1 MEERETSQYHTFSF
15 EGSGGEFFRIW
26 IVNIALTILTLG
38 IYSAWAKVRTN
49 RYIYANTYLNGSNFE
64 YNADPIKILIGR
76 VVVIGIY
83 VIFVVFF
90 EYLMMYKVA
99 GVIALIA
106 FILMP
111 WLVRQAVSFKLRN
124 TSYRNIPFKYTGKT
138 SDFYLFFVV
147 HILLNMVT
155 LFLAFPYSYAK
166 FKKLIIGKSEYG
178 QGKFNF
184 EGTAGEVYS
193 IYILIFVWSILFM
206 MGIVM
211 VFSLLGVVLGGIFG
225 GDEVGMLTES
235 ADMASV
241 FADLNGSMI
250 DMNSTMVDINSTMM
264 DTNSSLAVDGN
275 VTYSEEELASI
286 GLIGILGF
294 GAMMLVYLPLIF
306 WQKGFSDGYFS
317 NYVRNFSM
325 LDASPLKGTMSPFKL
340 GMISLSNVVMII
352 LSLGLLYPWA
362 KIRYLRY
369 KLEHTHFRC
378 SDYEQFESLGYETGS
393 TVGEEMVDFF
403 DIDMGL

>member
-1 MEERETSQYHTFSF
+1 MEEQHIKESQSNNYHTFSF
-15 EGSGGEFFRIW
+15 EGSGAEFFRIW

-76 VVVIGIY
+76 IIVVGVY
-83 VIFVVFF
+83 AAFVIFS
-90 EYLMMYKVA
+90 EYLMMFEVA
-99 GVIALIA
+99 GVIAFIA
-106 FILMP
+106 FMLMP

-138 SDFYLFFVV
+138 SDFYLFFLI
-147 HILLNMVT
+147 HGLLNIVT
-155 LFLAFPYSYAK
+155 LFLVFPYSYSK

-184 EGTAGEVYS
+184 NGTAGEVYS

-206 MGIVM
+206 MGMVM
-211 VFSLLGVVLGGIFG
+211 LFSLIGLVFSGVFG
-225 GDEVGMLTES
+225 EELDMLNET
-235 ADMASV
+235 AQMASV
-241 FADLNGSMI
+241 FTELNATMI
-250 DMNSTMVDINSTMM
+250 DMNSTMIDA
-264 DTNSSLAVDGN
+264 NSSMVVDEN
-275 VTYSEEELASI
+275 ITYSEEDMEA
-286 GLIGILGF
+286 IGITSLVGLGV
-294 GAMMLVYLPLIF
+294 MMLLYLPLIF
-306 WQKGFSDGYFS
+306 WQKGFSDGHFS
-317 NYVRNFSM
+317 NYVCNFSK
-325 LDASPLKGTMSPFKL
+325 LNSSPLKGTMSPFKL
-340 GMISLSNVVMII
+340 GMISLSNFIMII

-403 DIDMGL
+403 DIDVGL

>member
-1 MEERETSQYHTFSF
+1 MKEIGEAEYKSFSF
-15 EGSGGEFFRIW
+15 EGSSGEFFRIW

-64 YNADPIKILIGR
+64 YNADPIKILKGR
-76 VVVIGIY
+76 LVVVGVY
-83 VIFVVFF
+83 VVFLIF
-90 EYLMMYKVA
+90 SDYLMMYKVA
-99 GVIALIA
+99 GAIALFA
-106 FILMP
+106 FLAMP
-111 WLVRQAVSFKLRN
+111 WLMRQAVSFKLRN

-138 SDFYLFFVV
+138 SEFYLFFLI
-147 HILLNMVT
+147 HTPLNIVT

-166 FKKLIIGKSEYG
+166 FKKLVIGKSEYG
-178 QGKFNF
+178 QGRFNF

-206 MGIVM
+206 MGMVM
-211 VFSLLGVVLGGIFG
+211 FFSV
-225 GDEVGMLTES
+225 VGMVIGGLIGSDELSTINETAQMGS
-235 ADMASV
+235 IL
-241 FADLNGSMI
+241 ADLN
-250 DMNSTMVDINSTMM
+250 TTTLDINTTMM
-264 DTNSSLAVDGN
+264 DVNGSVGVDGN
-275 VTYSEEELASI
+275 VTYGEDDMGGR
-286 GLIGILGF
+286 GLIALLGL
-294 GAMMLVYLPLIF
+294 GVMMIIYLPLIF

-325 LDASPLKGTMSPFKL
+325 LDSSPLKGTISPFKL
-340 GMISLSNVVMII
+340 GMISLSNTIVII

-369 KLEHTHFRC
+369 KLEHTHFKC
-378 SDYEQFESLGYETGS
+378 SDYEQFESLGYETGT

-403 DIDMGL
+403 DIGVGV

>member
-1 MEERETSQYHTFSF
+1 MKEIGEAEYKSFSF
-15 EGSGGEFFRIW
+15 EGSSGEFFRIW

-64 YNADPIKILIGR
+64 YNADPIKILKGR
-76 VVVIGIY
+76 LVVVGVY
-83 VIFVVFF
+83 VVFLIF
-90 EYLMMYKVA
+90 SDYLMMYKVA
-99 GVIALIA
+99 GAIALFA
-106 FILMP
+106 FLAMP
-111 WLVRQAVSFKLRN
+111 WLMRQAVSFKLRN

-138 SDFYLFFVV
+138 SEFYLFFLI
-147 HILLNMVT
+147 HTPLNIVT

-166 FKKLIIGKSEYG
+166 FKKLVIGKSEYG
-178 QGKFNF
+178 QGRFNF

-206 MGIVM
+206 MGMVM
-211 VFSLLGVVLGGIFG
+211 FFSV
-225 GDEVGMLTES
+225 VGMVIGGLIGSDELSTINETAQMGS
-235 ADMASV
+235 IL
-241 FADLNGSMI
+241 ADLN
-250 DMNSTMVDINSTMM
+250 TTTLDINTTMM
-264 DTNSSLAVDGN
+264 DVNGSVGVDGN
-275 VTYSEEELASI
+275 VTYGEDDMGGR
-286 GLIGILGF
+286 GLIALLGL
-294 GAMMLVYLPLIF
+294 GVMMIIYLPLIF

-325 LDASPLKGTMSPFKL
+325 LDSSPLKGTMSPFKL
-340 GMISLSNVVMII
+340 GMISLSNTIVII

-369 KLEHTHFRC
+369 KLENTHFKC

-403 DIDMGL
+403 DIGVGV